1 MGESGQSNPGRV
13 LRLGIPD
20 ILDELD
26 RLLDEQARDAAAW
39 VEWGQWA
46 REGLAGAYRRQL
58 EVLEALEVILVLL
71 RADPENGVR
80 SGGMVCL
87 LGPLV
92 EKLGVDCLGITASTQ
107 AVPR

>member
-26 RLLDEQARDAAAW
+26 RLLEMRAVDGRAW
-39 VEWGQWA
+39 VEWGRGA
-46 REGLAGAYRRQL
+46 RAGLAGAYRRQL
-58 EVLEALEVILVLL
+58 EVLEALEVILALL
-71 RADPENGVR
+71 GVDPENRVR

-87 LGPLV
+87 LRPMV
-92 EKLGVDCLGITASTQ
+92 EKLEAVCCITASFHTT
-107 AVPR
+107 AR

>member
-26 RLLDEQARDAAAW
+26 RLLEMRAVDAPAW
-39 VEWGQWA
+39 VEWGRGVRA
-46 REGLAGAYRRQL
+46 GLAGAYRRQL
-58 EVLEALEVILVLL
+58 EVLEALEVILDLL
-71 RADPENGVR
+71 GVDPENRVH

-92 EKLGVDCLGITASTQ
+92 EKLGAACGGITASLNAT
-107 AVPR
+107 AG

>member
-1 MGESGQSNPGRV
+1 MDESDQSPPARV

-26 RLLDEQARDAAAW
+26 RLLEGQAGDGRAW
-39 VEWGQWA
+39 VEWGRGA
-46 REGLAGAYRRQL
+46 RVGLARPYWQQL
-58 EVLEALEVILVLL
+58 EVLEGLEVILALL
-71 RADPENGVR
+71 GVDPENRVR

-92 EKLGVDCLGITASTQ
+92 VKL
-107 AVPR
+107 

>member
-26 RLLDEQARDAAAW
+26 RLLEMRAGDAPAW
-39 VEWGQWA
+39 VEWGRGA
-46 REGLAGAYRRQL
+46 RAGLAGAYRQQL
-58 EVLEALEVILVLL
+58 EVLEALEVILALL
-71 RADPENGVR
+71 GGDPENRVR
-80 SGGMVCL
+80 SGGMMCL

-92 EKLGVDCLGITASTQ
+92 DKLGAACGVTASFHAT
-107 AVPR
+107 ARR